1 MHGATAAMHQHNMA
15 SRVKHLL
22 TMTFRYSYPPPFQYP
37 LAVVRCRFIPVFFVT
52 EAGMSPALLCT
63 LYGLVPLTVSATAFV
78 ARHVSRLL
86 GRVLTLLVNRF
97 VMGVLVN
104 TWQSVQ
110 GMAVHACEA

>member
-1 MHGATAAMHQHNMA
+1 
-15 SRVKHLL
+15 
-22 TMTFRYSYPPPFQYP
+22 
-37 LAVVRCRFIPVFFVT
+37 
-52 EAGMSPALLCT
+52 MSPALLCT

-97 VMGVLVN
+97 VMGVL